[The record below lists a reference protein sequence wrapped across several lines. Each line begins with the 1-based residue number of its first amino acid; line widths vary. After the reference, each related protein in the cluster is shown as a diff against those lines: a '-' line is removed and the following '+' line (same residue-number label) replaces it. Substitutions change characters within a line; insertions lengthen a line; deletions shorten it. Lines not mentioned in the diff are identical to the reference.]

1 MIIYFIKDNKRINA
15 IISDSI
21 SKKFNL
27 SKENA
32 KTSRNKKNIK
42 QKNVVIFNRKKIE
55 KLKNIKKIDK
65 EKQNNRNKNKNNKNG
80 NKNNPPKKS
89 NDKLNF
95 KDKHCKTNNNTK
107 VLKKKMDS
115 KDSLVIR
122 NLNKDISSKIIS
134 LENDKYK
141 KKLNRSNRINSQI
154 FDEHELNYMD
164 YKNAVKYD
172 KRTYSKY
179 YWSLFKKKQLIIFT
193 FLSNNDYNILLIK
206 IDLFLVIF
214 SSYFTINGFFFND
227 ETMHKV
233 YINNGNFS
241 ILYQIPQLI
250 FTSAISIILNI
261 SLKIL
266 ALSENDILELKTEK
280 ELKKMTEKSKVM
292 KKFIKIKFIL
302 FFIISIIILGFFL
315 VFYILLLWYIY

>member
-1 MIIYFIKDNKRINA
+1 
-15 IISDSI
+15 
-21 SKKFNL
+21 
-27 SKENA
+27 
-32 KTSRNKKNIK
+32 
-42 QKNVVIFNRKKIE
+42 
-55 KLKNIKKIDK
+55 
-65 EKQNNRNKNKNNKNG
+65 
-80 NKNNPPKKS
+80 
-89 NDKLNF
+89 
-95 KDKHCKTNNNTK
+95 
-107 VLKKKMDS
+107 MDS

-122 NLNKDISSKIIS
+122 NLEKDLSSKVIS
-134 LENDKYK
+134 LENNKFK
-141 KKLNRSNRINSQI
+141 KNYSHLNRITYKMYN
-154 FDEHELNYMD
+154 EYELNYMD
-164 YKNAVKYD
+164 YEKAIKYD
-172 KRTYSKY
+172 ERTFSQY
-179 YWSLFKKKQLIIFT
+179 YWSLIKKKQLIIFT

-302 FFIISIIILGFFL
+302 FFIISIIILGFFWY
-315 VFYILLLWYIY
+315 FISCFCGIFINSQILLIKDTLSSFLITLIYPFGLNLIPAIFRIIALRDKQKKRNCLYQISKIIALI